1 VTKSTTE
8 AIGRHLKDWFG
19 GHQVYA
25 LDPPADLA
33 DRVPGLQI
41 IEVPAGPRLAL
52 CTYLTMGCFD
62 AVGANGHGTEFVL
75 TAGEPEAAH
84 VESVAMAAAQ
94 HCGTPAGR
102 LDRGSVVPLGR
113 PWLPD
118 SACDRLLVTLPY
130 PYGPNFEFV
139 RWKRNTIRLLWLLPI
154 TPAEGAFIAVDGVE
168 AFEARLEGMS
178 VSFTDPT
185 RPSVV

>member
-1 VTKSTTE
+1 VTKSATE
-8 AIGRHLKDWFG
+8 AIGRHLNDWFG

-41 IEVPAGPRLAL
+41 VEVPAGPRLAL

-62 AVGANGHGTEFVL
+62 AVGMNGQGTEFVL
-75 TAGEPEAAH
+75 TAGEPDAAH

-118 SACDRLLVTLPY
+118 STCDRLLVTLPY

>member
-1 VTKSTTE
+1 VKDTSE
-8 AIGRHLKDWFG
+8 AVGRHLRDWFP

-41 IEVPAGPRLAL
+41 LEVGAGPRLDL
-52 CTYLTMGCFD
+52 CTYLSLGCFD
-62 AVGANGHGTEFVL
+62 AVGANGTGTEFVL
-75 TAGEPEAAH
+75 TAAEPDLGH
-84 VESVAMAAAQ
+84 CESVAIAAAQ

-113 PWLPD
+113 PWLPG
-118 SACDRLLVTLPY
+118 SCSDRLLVTLPY
-130 PYGPNFEFV
+130 PYGPNFEYV
-139 RWKRNTIRLLWLLPI
+139 RWKRNTLRLLWLLPI
-154 TPAEGAFIAVDGVE
+154 TAAEAAFIAVDGVE
-168 AFEARLEGMS
+168 AFEARLEGMA
-178 VSFTDPT
+178 VSFTDPM